1 MKRIFLCVMSGEGGG
16 SDNRAGGDNVSSI
29 PNCSGGKFAAFTK
42 INRKFTNY
50 LPGDFTHLIVES
62 KKIRIIFLQF
72 RK

>member
-29 PNCSGGKFAAFTK
+29 PNCSGGKFAAFAK

-50 LPGDFTHLIVES
+50 LPGDFPM
-62 KKIRIIFLQF
+62 
-72 RK
+72 